1 MGLSVWRQGIFV
13 YIFWKNF
20 ENDVFVYIK
29 WKNTVKCVF
38 EQENEFFSIGT
49 LWIIGKKKC
58 VQTRHTPI
66 YLGLSF
72 LFDNIM
78 QTTNHNDQKTNIEK
92 NTQTSIGSFRN
103 TVDILNFNIIIKI
116 LTAKVLEG
124 FPKNLT
130 LPKHV
135 LKDPRFSFM
144 NILHVKEPNYYV
156 YCYTYNN
163 GVHSFPFSHL
173 KLGGGRGI

>member
-38 EQENEFFSIGT
+38 EQENEFFSIGA

-66 YLGLSF
+66 YFFPSPFNKSHRKIEVEKTTYFMDCVSSSSWSLVDREFKIERNLGMNQRLYTKQNIYPKEGNGEGKVGLSTSSVF
-72 LFDNIM
+72 HS
-78 QTTNHNDQKTNIEK
+78 HNYLQ
-92 NTQTSIGSFRN
+92 Q
-103 TVDILNFNIIIKI
+103 L
-116 LTAKVLEG
+116 L
-124 FPKNLT
+124 
-130 LPKHV
+130 
-135 LKDPRFSFM
+135 
-144 NILHVKEPNYYV
+144 
-156 YCYTYNN
+156 
-163 GVHSFPFSHL
+163 
-173 KLGGGRGI
+173 